1 MQIADEIEVLFFMK
15 KNNRVPFED
24 WLGSLK
30 DVLAKKAIFARLAR
44 LRGGNFGIHKNV
56 GEGVEELKIDFGAG
70 YRIYFYRTTLDQV
83 LILCAGDKSL
93 QKRDI
98 EQAKLFK
105 SIYLRE
111 MKYAGKKL

>member
-15 KNNRVPFED
+15 KNNRIPFEE
-24 WLGSLK
+24 WLESLK
-30 DVLAKKAIFARLAR
+30 DVLAKKAVFTRLAR
-44 LRGGNFGIHKNV
+44 LRGGNFGLYRNV

-70 YRIYFYRTTLDQV
+70 YRIYFYRVTLNKI

-111 MKYAGKKL
+111 MKYASKKI